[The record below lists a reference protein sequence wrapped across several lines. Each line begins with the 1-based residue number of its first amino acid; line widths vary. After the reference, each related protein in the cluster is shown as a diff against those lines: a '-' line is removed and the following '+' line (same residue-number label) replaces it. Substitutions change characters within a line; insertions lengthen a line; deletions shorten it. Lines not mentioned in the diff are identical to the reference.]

1 MTTTPSRDD
10 SFFNLEYGYWFNAA
24 NERFY
29 RRVDFLTNLVQL
41 VGGSGA
47 AAAALSGRNELV
59 IASGLVL
66 AAVAAVSL
74 TVQPAVKAERHERAK
89 CKYLG
94 IKRRMHQLSDTEL
107 HEAATEAQ
115 EAGPL
120 GIASL
125 GMPAYNAALRAIN
138 RENGQRKLDWSERL
152 AAFFA

>member
-1 MTTTPSRDD
+1 MTPPRDD
-10 SFFNLEYGYWFNAA
+10 SLFNLEYGYWFNAA

-47 AAAALSGRNELV
+47 AAAALGGRNGLV

-66 AAVAAVSL
+66 AVAAAVSL
-74 TVQPAVKAERHERAK
+74 TVQAAVKAERHERAK

-94 IKRRMHQLSDTEL
+94 IKRRMHNLSDAEL

-115 EAGPL
+115 EGGPL
-120 GIASL
+120 GIESL
-125 GMPAYNAALRAIN
+125 AMPSYNAALRAID
-138 RENGQRKLDWSERL
+138 REGGQRPLRWSQRL
-152 AAFFA
+152 AEFFA

>member
-1 MTTTPSRDD
+1 MTPPRDD

-29 RRVDFLTNLVQL
+29 RRVDFFTNLVQL

-47 AAAALSGRNELV
+47 AAAALSGQNGLV

-66 AAVAAVSL
+66 SVVAAISL

-94 IKRRMHQLSDTEL
+94 IKRRMHQMTDAEL

-115 EAGPL
+115 ESGPL

-125 GMPAYNAALRAIN
+125 GMPAYNDALRAIN
-138 RENGQRKLDWSERL
+138 REGGVRSLKWTERM